1 MVRIIDYNGRETD
14 RTVTVASII
23 AARGS
28 HPPLIQVTAGTTE
41 EASAAEEAGIDM
53 VVCMAGSVPAV
64 REGSSRVFVTAAID
78 FDGAVTDD
86 DLLAAAF
93 GALEAG
99 ADAVI
104 TARRFEAVER
114 IASEDIPVMGHL
126 GFVPKKSTLYGGVRA
141 VGRTPDEA
149 ITLWRKFRQLE
160 DAGAFAVECELIP
173 ANLMGELNARTGLVT
188 ISLGSGS
195 DADVMFL
202 FSSDICGESP
212 RTPRHAR
219 AYADLTGMH
228 AEIARERIRALS
240 AFRADVATGTFPADD
255 EVVLADPD
263 VISQFVHDA
272 DSDRDRGDTP

>member
-1 MVRIIDYNGRETD
+1 VPRILDYNGREAD

-28 HPPLIQVTAGTTE
+28 RPPLVQVTASMPQ
-41 EASAAEEAGIDM
+41 EAAAAEEAGIDM
-53 VVCMAGSVPAV
+53 VVCMASAVPAV
-64 REGSSRVFVTAAID
+64 RQGSSRVFVTAAID

-86 DLLAAAF
+86 DLLAAALA
-93 GALEAG
+93 ALGAG

-104 TARRFEAVER
+104 TARRFAAVER

-126 GFVPKKSTLYGGVRA
+126 GFVPKKSTVLGGVRA
-141 VGRTPDEA
+141 VGRTADEA
-149 ITLWRKFRQLE
+149 VSLWEKFRQLQ

-173 ANLMGELNARTGLVT
+173 ANLMAEINTRTELVT

-195 DADVMFL
+195 NADVVFL

-219 AYADLTGMH
+219 AYADLAAMQ
-228 AEIARERIRALS
+228 AAIDRERVRALS
-240 AFRADVATGTFPADD
+240 AFRSDVATGAFPTED
-255 EVVLADPD
+255 EVVTVDADA
-263 VISQFVHDA
+263 ISHFVNHA
-272 DSDRDRGDTP
+272 DSD

>member
-1 MVRIIDYNGRETD
+1 MPRILDYNGREAD

-28 HPPLIQVTAGTTE
+28 RPPLVQVTASTPA
-41 EASAAEEAGIDM
+41 EAAAAEEAGIDM
-53 VVCMAGSVPAV
+53 VVCMASAVPAV
-64 REGSSRVFVTAAID
+64 RQGSSRVFVTAAID

-86 DLLAAAF
+86 DLLGAALA
-93 GALEAG
+93 ALGAG

-104 TARRFEAVER
+104 TARRFAAVER

-126 GFVPKKSTLYGGVRA
+126 GFVPKKSTVLGGVRA
-141 VGRTPDEA
+141 VGRTADEA
-149 ITLWRKFRQLE
+149 VSLWDKFRQLE

-173 ANLMGELNARTGLVT
+173 DNLMAEINARTGLVT

-195 DADVMFL
+195 NADVIFL

-219 AYADLTGMH
+219 AYADLAAMR
-228 AEIARERIRALS
+228 AAIDRERVRALS
-240 AFRADVATGTFPADD
+240 AFRSDVANGAFPSED
-255 EVVLADPD
+255 EVVTVDSD
-263 VISQFVHDA
+263 VISHFVDHA
-272 DSDRDRGDTP
+272 DSD